1 MDVERGAL
9 SVATVVP
16 VGVRTSVPARA
27 IRHLTL
33 VLLAAAIAAMMPS
46 AVSAQTPNTLQSIS
60 PADGATLAESPTVIT
75 LAFNQELA
83 DDDAVTVVL
92 ACNNNPSATGLP
104 DVDDEGLVVTVPV
117 PAPLPKGVCT
127 ISWSLKDGLGATIL
141 SDFLSFSVTSDPP
154 PSVTGADS
162 GVAATT
168 SPFINVPAVG
178 AAPSSEITENA
189 GSSGGALW
197 LGRLM
202 STLGILVLFGALT
215 LISVGWPEGPE
226 YVVTVRFMRTVWMI
240 GLIGTILYLIA
251 YSADYSG
258 SSFGSAMSPSTWLDL
273 KDDGWTGRGALL
285 RLAFV
290 AASGWVAMRPERII
304 DPASAMWAWALPGAA
319 VITIAFS
326 RIGGPVAAIGF
337 LVGAVHALSV
347 AVWIGGVAL
356 VARVILAGPGDDDL
370 VQATRTFSRFSVPAI
385 LIACVT
391 GIIQVIRLVGNSF
404 FSSGHGQ
411 VLMLKVIAVAVMLA
425 VGLAVRQQVT
435 MRLDRAQELT
445 VQTADRFRRA
455 FGAEA
460 ALGVVVLAF
469 SGWMLALTPAKVDPL
484 AGEDYELTVTF
495 DDTLTTGIKADVLI
509 GPSEVGANGIRVEVS
524 APAEGITNLVLRFTP
539 PVDTTARII
548 EQTIPLTGAGTAVLL
563 NQFGLPFDAPGTWTI
578 EMIAST
584 ATGTQPGARTTFAV
598 TAAGGSTASI
608 PAASTTVPVA
618 IQLIDQSTTSAP
630 FATPAPTTTT
640 TSMPTSAPPSG

>member
-1 MDVERGAL
+1 MA
-9 SVATVVP
+9 
-16 VGVRTSVPARA
+16 
-27 IRHLTL
+27 
-33 VLLAAAIAAMMPS
+33 PS
-46 AVSAQTPNTLQSIS
+46 AASAQTPNTLRSIT
-60 PADGATLAESPTVIT
+60 PADGDTLSESPKVIT

-83 DDDAVTVVL
+83 EDDLVTVIL
-92 ACNNNPSATGLP
+92 ACNGNPATTGSP
-104 DVDDEGLVVTVPV
+104 EVDAEGLVVNVAI

-127 ISWSLKDGLGATIL
+127 ISWSLKDAGGVTIV
-141 SDFLSFSVTSDPP
+141 SDFLSFSVTNDPP
-154 PSVTGADS
+154 PTVVATDTGA
-162 GVAATT
+162 AATT
-168 SPFINVPAVG
+168 DPNFRIPAVPV
-178 AAPSSEITENA
+178 AAASEITENA

-197 LGRLM
+197 LGRMM

-251 YSADYSG
+251 YAAEYSG
-258 SSFGSAMSPSTWLDL
+258 SSFGAAMNPTTWLDL

-285 RLAFV
+285 RFAFV

-304 DPASAMWAWALPGAA
+304 DPASVMWAWALPGAA

-326 RIGGPVAAIGF
+326 RIGGPVAPIGF

-356 VARVILAGPGDDDL
+356 IARVVLAGPGDDDL

-404 FSSGHGQ
+404 FSTGHGQ
-411 VLMLKVIAVAVMLA
+411 VLLLKVIAVAAMLA
-425 VGLAVRQQVT
+425 VSLAVRQQVT

-469 SGWMLALTPAKVDPL
+469 SGWMLALTPAKIDPF
-484 AGEDYELTVTF
+484 ASEKYELTVPF
-495 DDTLTTGIKADVLI
+495 DDSLTSGVSADVLI
-509 GPSEVGANGIRVEVS
+509 GPSTVGLNGLRVEVS
-524 APAEGITNLVLRFTP
+524 APTEGITNLVLRFTP
-539 PVDTTARII
+539 PLGSTARII
-548 EQTIPLTGAGTAVLL
+548 EQPIPLTGAGTAVLL
-563 NQFGLPFDAPGTWTI
+563 GEVGIPFDAPGTWTI
-578 EMIAST
+578 EMIATT
-584 ATGTQPGARTTFAV
+584 ATGNQPGAKTTFAV
-598 TAAGGSTASI
+598 NAADGTVVTV
-608 PAASTTVPVA
+608 PDVSTTTPLA

-630 FATPAPTTTT
+630 FATAPPTTTT
-640 TSMPTSAPPSG
+640 TSTLPSG

>member
-1 MDVERGAL
+1 MDVKREAP
-9 SVATVVP
+9 SVTTVVH

-27 IRHLTL
+27 ISRLTL
-33 VLLAAAIAAMMPS
+33 VLLAAAIAAMAPS
-46 AVSAQTPNTLQSIS
+46 AVSAQTPNTLQSIT
-60 PADGATLAESPTVIT
+60 PADGDTLSESPKVIT

-83 DDDAVTVVL
+83 EDDLVTVIL
-92 ACNNNPSATGLP
+92 ACNSNPATTGSP
-104 DVDDEGLVVTVPV
+104 EVDAEGLVVNVV
-117 PAPLPKGVCT
+117 IPAPLPKGVCT
-127 ISWSLKDGLGATIL
+127 ISWSLKDVGGVTIL
-141 SDFLSFSVTSDPP
+141 SDFLSFSVTNDPP
-154 PSVTGADS
+154 TTAVATDTG
-162 GVAATT
+162 AATT
-168 SPFINVPAVG
+168 TDPNFRIPAVPA
-178 AAPSSEITENA
+178 AAASEITENA

-226 YVVTVRFMRTVWMI
+226 YVVTVRFMRTVWMV

-251 YSADYSG
+251 YAADYSG
-258 SSFGSAMSPSTWLDL
+258 SSFGAAMNPNTWLDL

-285 RLAFV
+285 RFAFV

-304 DPASAMWAWALPGAA
+304 DPTSAMWAWALPGAA

-326 RIGGPVAAIGF
+326 RIGGPVAPIGF
-337 LVGAVHALSV
+337 LVGAAHALAV

-356 VARVILAGPGDDDL
+356 IARVVLAGPGDDDL

-411 VLMLKVIAVAVMLA
+411 VLILKVIAVAVMLA
-425 VGLAVRQQVT
+425 VALAVRQQVT

-469 SGWMLALTPAKVDPL
+469 SGWMLALTPAKIDPF
-484 AGEDYELTVTF
+484 ASEKYELTVPF
-495 DDTLTTGIKADVLI
+495 DDSLTSGVSADVLI
-509 GPSEVGANGIRVEVS
+509 GPSAVGLNGLRVEVS
-524 APAEGITNLVLRFTP
+524 APTEGITNLVLRFTP
-539 PVDTTARII
+539 PPGSTARII
-548 EQTIPLTGAGTAVLL
+548 EQPIPLTGAGTAVLL
-563 NQFGLPFDAPGTWTI
+563 GEVGIPFDAPGTWTI
-578 EMIAST
+578 ELIATT
-584 ATGTQPGARTTFAV
+584 ATGNQPGAKTTFAV
-598 TAAGGSTASI
+598 NAADGTVSTI
-608 PAASTTVPVA
+608 PDVSTTTPLA

-630 FATPAPTTTT
+630 FATAAPTTTT
-640 TSMPTSAPPSG
+640 TSTLPSG